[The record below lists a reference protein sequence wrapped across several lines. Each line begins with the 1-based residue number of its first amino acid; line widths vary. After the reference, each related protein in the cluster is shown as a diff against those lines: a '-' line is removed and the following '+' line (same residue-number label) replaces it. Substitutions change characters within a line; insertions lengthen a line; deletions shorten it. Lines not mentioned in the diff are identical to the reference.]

1 MTHQFQSYQVQ
12 NHHSSSS
19 QSIPSHPNPSVP
31 LDLLLPLL
39 LSELR
44 SLRGNLPHIR
54 YPRHDIHLDGLLPT
68 REMDLLSE
76 FEAETTVQL
85 KIERVAGFEVGEAV
99 FNVALGIRIS
109 FDMIAIL
116 LGLMEDLR
124 KSKLTS

>member
-1 MTHQFQSYQVQ
+1 
-12 NHHSSSS
+12 
-19 QSIPSHPNPSVP
+19 
-31 LDLLLPLL
+31 
-39 LSELR
+39 
-44 SLRGNLPHIR
+44 
-54 YPRHDIHLDGLLPT
+54 
-68 REMDLLSE
+68 MDLLSE